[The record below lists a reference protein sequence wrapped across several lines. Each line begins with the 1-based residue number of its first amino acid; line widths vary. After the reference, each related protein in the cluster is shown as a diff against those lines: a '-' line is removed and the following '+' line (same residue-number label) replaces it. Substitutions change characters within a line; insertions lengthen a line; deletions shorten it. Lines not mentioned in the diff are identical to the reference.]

1 MILYSIIQNFSNIHY
16 ASLFQRI
23 IFLFQSDEK
32 KIYLNITTKENRNLT
47 VRLDSCGFCIVCK
60 DSHNKIE
67 ERFKEGVDIETD
79 EKNDSIYFET
89 PYSLLSSI
97 SAGYDKSFGEDL
109 IKKLSDLQ

>member
-1 MILYSIIQNFSNIHY
+1 MQACVNGL
-16 ASLFQRI
+16 

-67 ERFKEGVDIETD
+67 ESFKEGTQYHGVDIATD
-79 EKNDSIYFET
+79 IQNDMIYFET

-109 IKKLSDLQ
+109 IKKLSDIQ